1 LSCRRNT
8 LLGNGDLP
16 NRRAISNADE
26 AAITFTG
33 YEGVELAW
41 LPASQ
46 TVTDTLSAGFL
57 LVITNT
63 GNMPT
68 TYQLGLEM
76 PGLSGQLL
84 AEEILIPARATAV
97 LPLTVYAGGPGTY
110 ELTATAVSN
119 QGTTAGDTAV
129 LTIIM
134 VQTNQ
139 PPVVT
144 AGLDRTVTIG
154 SAVSGVLATFTD
166 PDVGDTHTAVIDWGD
181 GTVTAGVVDQ
191 AVQTVSGS
199 HTYAELG
206 DYTITITVTDN
217 DGDSGQDSL
226 TITVAPNILYLPL
239 ITNN

>member
-1 LSCRRNT
+1 VTST
-8 LLGNGDLP
+8 
-16 NRRAISNADE
+16 SNADE
-26 AAITFTG
+26 ARVTFTS

-41 LPASQ
+41 LPATQ
-46 TVTDTLSAGFL
+46 TVTDTLSASFML
-57 LVITNT
+57 IITNT
-63 GNMPT
+63 GNILT
-68 TYQLGLEM
+68 QYQIDLDM

-84 AEEILIPARATAV
+84 LDELPIPARTTAV
-97 LPLTVYAGGPGTY
+97 FPVTVYAGGPGVY
-110 ELTATAVSN
+110 ELVGTAVSD
-119 QGTTAGDTAV
+119 QGTSASDTAV